1 MLNRIMFRRV
11 SQLALTL
18 LAIVALAAT
27 LTGCSASSSTGGT
40 GSASTGSSSSATAS
54 STVGQQQTL
63 PFDHAA
69 SLAGRPRRAAESTL
83 NVAWFPPDP
92 TLLTGLRQ
100 LTDKKKIAE
109 LAKAASGNAQF
120 WIELPNNHAKPIVF
134 GSEAVS
140 ILSTSTGFSTALIVP
155 VRAIGKQS
163 AADKSLAADL
173 KATPTAYQVLLSGD
187 VGETSFGL
195 RKGSKPGEWLLDP
208 NGELVNWGNAIDA
221 VGRDATFAADQAY
234 VTHSAFDLGG
244 RPALFVSWAV
254 FRNSAK
260 NQEYAVALHNPP
272 ALNVDWTIAGKPL
285 RLATAYAPATVY
297 GPVVLTPKPAK

>member
-1 MLNRIMFRRV
+1 MLNRISFCRV
-11 SQLALTL
+11 SQLALTS

-27 LTGCSASSSTGGT
+27 LAGCSASGSTGGT
-40 GSASTGSSSSATAS
+40 GGSASTGSSSSAATS
-54 STVGQQQTL
+54 STAGQQTL

-83 NVAWFPPDP
+83 SVAWFPPDA

-120 WIELPNNHAKPIVF
+120 WIELPNNHSKPIVF
-134 GSEAVS
+134 GSDAVS
-140 ILSTSTGFSTALIVP
+140 ILSTSTGFSTALIIP
-155 VRAIGKQS
+155 VRGIAKQPVAGKP
-163 AADKSLAADL
+163 LAADL
-173 KATPTAYQVLLSGD
+173 KATPSAYQVLLSGD

-221 VGRDATFAADQAY
+221 VGRDAGFVADQAY
-234 VTHSAFDLGG
+234 VTHTAFDLGG

-254 FRNSAK
+254 FRNSSK

-272 ALNVDWTIAGKPL
+272 ALDVDWTIADKPL
-285 RLATAYAPATVY
+285 KLATAYAPATVY